1 MKHAGCHTR
10 ANVNMR
16 DYTMPLEATDGHR
29 EILYWTH
36 PNVKIPVAT
45 FDSGFLNRVSYAR
58 VAPGVSPSILFL
70 FL

>member
-1 MKHAGCHTR
+1 MKYAGCHTR

-36 PNVKIPVAT
+36 SNAKYLLLRLIP
-45 FDSGFLNRVSYAR
+45 DS
-58 VAPGVSPSILFL
+58 
-70 FL
+70 